1 MNDQHIGLIQDPQA
15 LLAAIVASTDDVIV
29 SKTLDG
35 IVTSWNP
42 AAERL
47 FGYTAV
53 EAIGR
58 SIKFIIPPEL
68 HGEEDVILA
77 RIRAGERVQHY
88 ETVRVTRDGT
98 RLDFSLTI
106 SPLRDNSGKILGAS
120 KVGRDITVRKAALAQ
135 AESSR
140 QILQLISD
148 NAPSLVGYVDRDCI
162 YRLAGRRHEQ
172 FLGKPR
178 SEIVGHH
185 AREVIGE
192 AAWARVRD
200 KVEEAMRGQPVS
212 FEMEVPLADVGSH
225 WLNVSYIPHFDARE
239 ELVGFAV
246 FTTDV
251 DERRRNEDAQ
261 RLLVNL
267 QDATRGVDDP
277 REVMLRTVT
286 QVGRHYS
293 ALRCAYGELDTD
305 AGIVDLIRGYTDGV
319 PSVAGRYP
327 LARFGAGLAKELL
340 AGRVVAINDVS
351 LDPRTAD
358 AGTRATFDAMHV
370 ESLIVA
376 PIVRSGRTVA
386 LLSVADRTPRLWS
399 RHQLDL
405 LEHIAQRTFFA
416 MESARALAE
425 LRQSEQVLSLA
436 SRAGRL
442 GVWKHD
448 VRADDVWWS
457 SEMEQIF
464 GLAPGGFRAL
474 GGSEAAFFELVHPDD
489 RARLAA
495 DIAEALDQQ
504 VDYRTDF
511 RFLHS
516 SGEWRWM
523 EGRGQGFFNERGD
536 LETLYGI
543 GIDVTDRKHDE
554 ELLRRQAAELA
565 ESDRRKDEFLAML
578 AHELRNPLAPI
589 RNALH
594 YIQLKGPPTPDLQ
607 SARDIIDRQARQLV
621 RLVDDL
627 LDVSRISRGKIDLQK
642 QRANLTMIVESAV
655 ESSRPLV
662 DANGHRLSVRL
673 PDDAIEIDADITRLS
688 QVLQNL
694 LNNAAKY
701 TPPGGKIELDAE
713 REDGQVRIRVKDN
726 GVGIPADMLTRV
738 FEMFTQ
744 VDRRIERSSGGLGIG
759 LTLVRRLVE
768 LHGGRVEA
776 FSEGPGRGSE
786 FVVHLPIATA
796 AVARHAVA
804 EEPLPEPS
812 RSLRVLIVDDN
823 TDGANSL
830 AAMLQ
835 ALGNQVRVEYDGPA
849 GVRAASAWQPE
860 VALLDIG
867 LPGMSGYEV
876 ARTLRANESTRD
888 TVLIAVTGWGQLED
902 RRRSREAGF
911 DRHLVKPA
919 DPLELRALLASV
931 TARPPVASG
940 ALAPAVA
947 PGD

>member
-594 YIQLKGPPTPDLQ
+594 YIQLKGSPTPDLQ